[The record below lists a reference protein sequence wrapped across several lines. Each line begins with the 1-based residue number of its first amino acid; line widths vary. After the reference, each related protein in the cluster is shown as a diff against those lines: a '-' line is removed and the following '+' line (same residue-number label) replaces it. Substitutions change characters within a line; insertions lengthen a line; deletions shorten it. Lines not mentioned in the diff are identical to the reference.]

1 MTSGTSLRTIRLW
14 DWPVR
19 LTHWSFVMLLPAMW
33 WTGENGDLSR
43 HILLGEVFL
52 GLVVFRVLW
61 GLVGSQTAR
70 FSAFLKGPRGVLSY
84 IRGIPGPKRPGH
96 NPIGGWSVVAMLAL
110 LAVQIGLGL
119 IAQDIDALESG
130 PLSHLVS
137 YETSDAAREWHHL
150 LFNGILVLVALH
162 ICAILFY
169 LFVKRDNL
177 VRPMVSGDKVVDD
190 EIDQPRP
197 GSAITAAT
205 SMVIAAGLAW
215 WVALGAP
222 TG

>member
-1 MTSGTSLRTIRLW
+1 MIS
-14 DWPVR
+14 
-19 LTHWSFVMLLPAMW
+19 AC
-33 WTGENGDLSR
+33 

-70 FSAFLKGPRGVLSY
+70 FSAFLKGPRGVLGY

-119 IAQDIDALESG
+119 IAQDIDALKSG

-177 VRPMVSGDKVVDD
+177 D
-190 EIDQPRP
+190 
-197 GSAITAAT
+197 AAD
-205 SMVIAAGLAW
+205 GQR
-215 WVALGAP
+215 
-222 TG
+222 

>member
-1 MTSGTSLRTIRLW
+1 MTPGKSLRTIRLW

-197 GSAITAAT
+197 GSAITAAACL
-205 SMVIAAGLAW
+205 VIAAGLAW